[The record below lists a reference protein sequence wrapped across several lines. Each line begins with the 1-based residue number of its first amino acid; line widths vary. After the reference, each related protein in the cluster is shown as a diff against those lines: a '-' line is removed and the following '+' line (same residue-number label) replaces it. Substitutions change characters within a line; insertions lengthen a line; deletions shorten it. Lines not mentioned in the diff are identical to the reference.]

1 MENKENRK
9 ERFLRIATNR
19 TNEVLEK
26 LRILGNC
33 YNKSFYDYNEEDINK
48 IFSAIN
54 KAIKETKSRFI
65 NKKKKKKFSF

>member
-1 MENKENRK
+1 MENKEDRK

-33 YNKSFYDYNEEDINK
+33 YNKSSYDYNEEDINK
-48 IFSAIN
+48 IFSAID
-54 KAIKETKSRFI
+54 KTIKETKARFI
-65 NKKKKKKFSF
+65 TKKKKKKFSF

>member
-1 MENKENRK
+1 MENKEDRK

-33 YNKSFYDYNEEDINK
+33 YNKSSYDYNEEDINN

-65 NKKKKKKFSF
+65 IKKKKKKFTF

>member
-1 MENKENRK
+1 MENKEDRK

-33 YNKSFYDYNEEDINK
+33 YNKSSYDYNEGDINK

>member
-1 MENKENRK
+1 MENKEDRK

-33 YNKSFYDYNEEDINK
+33 YNKSSYDYNEEDINK
-48 IFSAIN
+48 IFSAID
-54 KAIKETKSRFI
+54 KTIKETKARFI
-65 NKKKKKKFSF
+65 IKKKKKKFSF

>member
-1 MENKENRK
+1 MENKEGRK
-9 ERFLRIATNR
+9 ERFLRVATNR

-33 YNKSFYDYNEEDINK
+33 YNKSSYDYNEEDINK

-65 NKKKKKKFSF
+65 NKKKKKKFYF